1 MKKGLIIL
9 ACLFV
14 GISCTPADGTQGN
27 DKGNGGGQTD
37 GLTSYLEIYD
47 HTDDY
52 SYFTYPQTT
61 RVPKKHWVC
70 TDVENRSD
78 RNTLGLS
85 ESNRGLQYHLL
96 AQSLAGLVNRAMDK
110 GKVDFGLWLQSR
122 GGIRTMQRRQILV
135 QNSAKR
141 VQ

>member
-14 GISCTPADGTQGN
+14 GISCTPADGTHDN

-47 HTDDY
+47 HIDDY
-52 SYFTYPQTT
+52 SYFTYPQTK

-78 RNTLGLS
+78 RNSLGLS
-85 ESNRGLQYHLL
+85 ESNRLL
-96 AQSLAGLVNRAMDK
+96 LTLDVGYLLTAAAPDPGHGVAPLSCH
-110 GKVDFGLWLQSR
+110 S
-122 GGIRTMQRRQILV
+122 
-135 QNSAKR
+135 
-141 VQ
+141 